1 MFFIVF
7 LLIAFYPL
15 INNEEVKIWSLIT
28 SSGFLILVIF
38 NSKILNPLNK
48 IWFIIGIF
56 LVKIVPLFI
65 IGLLFFCCYTYWYYN
80 ENFKKDLL
88 NLKSNNYK
96 SY

>member
-28 SSGFLILVIF
+28 SSGFPILVIF

-56 LVKIVPLFI
+56 LVKIVSLFI
-65 IGLLFFCCYTYWYYN
+65 IGLLFFCRYTYWYYN